1 MNELV
6 IISGKGGCGKTTIA
20 ASLAALADNPV
31 IADCDV
37 DAADLHLVLKPEA
50 REASDFYSGYLAE
63 LDAEKCTGCGKCVTL
78 CRFSAITRD
87 DKGTIAIDPLACE
100 GCGVCMD
107 VCPFNA
113 VTLPEQ
119 LCGCLMVSDTP
130 YGPLA
135 HAKLGIGAENSGKL
149 VTAVRNEAK
158 KLATEIGSQLI
169 LIDGSP
175 GLGCP
180 VISSLTGASMALITT
195 EPTVSGLHD
204 MERILKLTIHFGIK
218 AYVCVSK
225 ADLNPSTTKQLKKL
239 AEHHGAKFLGTIAYD
254 TTATQAQIEA
264 RPLVEFPE
272 SPAGND
278 IKKLWQALAQ
288 EIESNRATQN
298 FPIL

>member
-50 REASDFYSGYLAE
+50 RESSDFYSGYLAE
-63 LDAEKCTGCGKCVTL
+63 LDDEKCTGCGKCVKL
-78 CRFSAITRD
+78 CRFSAIARNGDGAIT
-87 DKGTIAIDPLACE
+87 IDPLACE
-100 GCGVCMD
+100 GCGVCVD
-107 VCPFNA
+107 ICPFEA
-113 VTLPEQ
+113 VTLREQ

-149 VTAVRNEAK
+149 VTAVRNQAK
-158 KLATEIGSQLI
+158 RLATETGSQLI

-180 VISSLTGASMALITT
+180 VISSLTGASMALVTT

-204 MERILKLTIHFGIK
+204 MERILKLTVHFGIK

-225 ADLNPSTTKQLKKL
+225 ADLNPDMTKRLKEL
-239 AEHHGAKFLGTIAYD
+239 AKQHGAKFLGTIAYD

-264 RPLVEFPE
+264 RPLVEFPD
-272 SPAGND
+272 SPAGAD
-278 IKKLWQALAQ
+278 IKKLWNALAQ
-288 EIESNRATQN
+288 EIEATQTKPN